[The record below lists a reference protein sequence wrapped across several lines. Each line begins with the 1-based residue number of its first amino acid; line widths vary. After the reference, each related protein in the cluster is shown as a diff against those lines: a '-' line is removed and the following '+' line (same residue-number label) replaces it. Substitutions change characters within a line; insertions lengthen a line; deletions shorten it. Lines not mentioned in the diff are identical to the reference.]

1 MAMNDFMYDP
11 MAVRQQAAQQAAD
24 PMAVRQ
30 QSMPMAAVQS
40 KMGLVANPF
49 ASMPQNPAVYNNAS
63 AITTGI
69 AMYGDPEMRQNSVAY
84 MTQAQEDAFGPGSE
98 VYESGNTKI
107 YNGLKNQ

>member
-11 MAVRQQAAQQAAD
+11 MAVRQQAAQQAPD
-24 PMAVRQ
+24 PMVVGQ
-30 QSMPMAAVQS
+30 QPMATVQS
-40 KMGLVANPF
+40 KMGLVTNPF

-63 AITTGI
+63 AITTGM
-69 AMYGDPEMRQNSVAY
+69 AMYGSPEMRQNSVAY
-84 MTQAQEDAFGPGSE
+84 MTQAQEDAFGPESE